1 MSIPCYNE
9 VMPVHFD
16 EDKQIRRGDELR
28 KKEAERFATLISS
41 NPGVPYI
48 DLSLVSISPDALG
61 LVEEKVAREAKL
73 AVFHDAGKNISVA
86 AFSPTDPRVL
96 EIMTEL
102 EGAGFVTT
110 LYVATENSIER
121 AWKYYED
128 IHKIEATKIGQ
139 IDISNE
145 ALSKFA
151 ERIKTLEDT
160 KKLTQET
167 LSSRTATKVT
177 AMLEII
183 LGSAIALGASD
194 IHLEPEEKEVRA
206 RFRLDGILHDITS
219 FDAHTYKLVLSR
231 VKLLSALKLN
241 VESARQDGRF
251 SVEITQGGKLLAI
264 DIRTSIIPGAYGES
278 AVMRILNTES
288 IKVTLDKLGMSPE
301 LLEIMRKEI
310 QKPNGMI
317 LNTGPTGSGKTTT
330 LYTFLQESNEPGVKI
345 ITIEDPIEYH
355 VEGVVQTQV
364 NDKKGYSFAEGLK
377 SAMRQDPDII
387 MVGEIRDNDTASTA
401 IDASLTGHLVFS
413 TLHTNNA
420 AGTIPRLVDLG
431 VNPKVLGPA
440 LNVAMAQRLVRT
452 LCKEC
457 RTLTE
462 PDERTKIIITRLVAS
477 LAEIGITPPQTDK
490 VGKPVGCPVC
500 NNTGF
505 KDRIGIFEVILV
517 DDAIGELIASNPG
530 EGEIMKAARVQ
541 KIPDMREDGIMK
553 LLQGL
558 TTIEELERV
567 VDLS

>member
-1 MSIPCYNE
+1 
-9 VMPVHFD
+9 MPVHFD

-41 NPGVPYI
+41 NTGVPYI

-96 EIMTEL
+96 EIMHDL

-110 LYVATENSIER
+110 LYVATENSLER

-278 AVMRILNTES
+278 AVMRILNPES
-288 IKVTLDKLGMSPE
+288 IKVTLDKLGMSPT
-301 LLEIMRKEI
+301 LLEIMRNEI
-310 QKPNGMI
+310 KKPNGMI

-452 LCKEC
+452 LCNICKKKVAV
-457 RTLTE
+457 TAK
-462 PDERTKIIITRLVAS
+462 DKAIIDRRLKS
-477 LAEIGITPPQTDK
+477 LQEIGINKKPPDTISA
-490 VGKPVGCPVC
+490 PVGCDKC
-500 NNTGF
+500 SGTGY
-505 KDRIGIFEVILV
+505 KGRIGIFEVILV
-517 DDAIGELIASNPG
+517 DEALEKIIPDGPSES
-530 EGEIMKAARVQ
+530 EVWKVARAQ
-541 KIPDMREDGIMK
+541 KIPDMAEDGILK
-553 LLQGL
+553 VLDGL